1 MSTTPA
7 SVAIGVS
14 MQHDELVG
22 RAAPSR
28 RLLVALALAF
38 GVLALEVGGGLLT
51 GSLALL
57 SDAAH
62 VLVDIVA
69 IAVGLGAARLA
80 AREPDALHTYGFHRL
95 EAIGALAN
103 AVLLIAASAVVFAES
118 IGRLMAPSAV
128 DATAVLAVAIVGLIV
143 NSTSAFIVHGSERRT
158 HATRALVLHL
168 GGDALG
174 SLAVIFSALVIMA
187 GGSPAADPAASLV
200 IAVLLA
206 LAGFRLL
213 GQIVHLLSEG
223 VPTSVSLDAASAA
236 LHAIPGVSA
245 VHDLHV
251 WAIAE
256 DIPVVTAHL
265 ETSIGTD
272 TRRVLM
278 TGTEALGRIGVGH
291 VTLQLEHEPCGQGR
305 AALSGAGSASGIE
318 AEGPH
323 GPTAS
328 PPVILPG
335 GKT

>member
-1 MSTTPA
+1 MSTTPV
-7 SVAIGVS
+7 SLEIGGS
-14 MQHDELVG
+14 LQHDELVG

-38 GVLALEVGGGLLT
+38 GVLTLEVGGGLLT

-80 AREPDALHTYGFHRL
+80 ARKPDDGHTYGFHRL

-128 DATAVLAVAIVGLIV
+128 DATAVLAVAIVGLII

-174 SLAVIFSALVIMA
+174 SLAVIVSALVIMA
-187 GGSPAADPAASLV
+187 GGSPAADPAASLI

-213 GQIVHLLSEG
+213 GQIVHLLSDG
-223 VPTSVSLDAASAA
+223 VPTSVSFDATSAA
-236 LHAIPGVSA
+236 LHAIPGVRA

-272 TRRVLM
+272 ARRVLM
-278 TGTEALGRIGVGH
+278 TGTEALRRIGVGH
-291 VTLQLEHEPCGQGR
+291 ATLQLEYEPCGQGR
-305 AALSGAGSASGIE
+305 AASVAPAPYPVDPSAD
-318 AEGPH
+318 A
-323 GPTAS
+323 
-328 PPVILPG
+328 
-335 GKT
+335 